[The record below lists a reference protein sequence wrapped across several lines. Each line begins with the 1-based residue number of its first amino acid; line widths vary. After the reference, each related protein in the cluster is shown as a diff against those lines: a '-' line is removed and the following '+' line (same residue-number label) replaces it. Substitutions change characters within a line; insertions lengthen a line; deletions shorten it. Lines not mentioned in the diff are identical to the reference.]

1 MLATLVSLL
10 AASSPDVAITAARL
24 ADIDAGV
31 IRANP
36 VVIVNGD
43 RIKAVRYDGV
53 VPEGSK
59 RIDLGDVTLLPGL
72 IDAHT
77 HLLSTAHAD
86 GYAAMLV
93 QQSQAMRALGGAANA
108 RKTLFAGFT
117 SVRDVENE
125 GSAYADVALRDAIEA
140 GLVPGPRMMVA
151 TRAIAVIGQYYPFGV
166 SPDLP
171 DFPRGA
177 QMVSGVEEA
186 RRAAREQLGNGA
198 DLIKV
203 YADWKYPTLTPA
215 ELSAIVEEA
224 RKAGRPVAAHARTP
238 EAIRNAVN
246 AGVTSIEHGW
256 LADKPTLELMKKSK
270 VWLVPTVGVLEDA
283 LARAADDAAKKRAAE
298 RHATAFAMLRNARA
312 IGVQIASGY
321 DGGSDDEH
329 GHNARELIA
338 FTHAGFS
345 PLEALRCATTH
356 AARLLGKQAD
366 IGGIAA
372 GKLAD
377 LLAVSGDPFRD
388 ITEIERPVAVIKGG
402 EVVFDS
408 RR

>member
-1 MLATLVSLL
+1 MLTSILTLALVS
-10 AASSPDVAITAARL
+10 APDIAITAARL
-24 ADIDAGV
+24 ADLDAGV
-31 IRANP
+31 VRASP
-36 VVIVNGD
+36 VIVVSGD
-43 RIKAVRYDGV
+43 RIKSVRYDGV
-53 VPEGSK
+53 VPEGVK

-93 QQSQAMRALGGAANA
+93 QQSQATRALGGAANA

-125 GSAYADVALRDAIEA
+125 GSGYADVALRDAING

-171 DFPRGA
+171 EFPRGA
-177 QMVSGVEEA
+177 QMVSGGEEA

-198 DLIKV
+198 DLLKV
-203 YADWKYPTLTPA
+203 YADWKFPTLTPA

-224 RKAGRPVAAHARTP
+224 RKAGKPVAAHARTP

-270 VWLVPTVGVLEDA
+270 VWLVPTVAVLEDA
-283 LARAADDAAKKRAAE
+283 LAHAKDDAGKKYAAE
-298 RHATAFAMLRNARA
+298 RHATAFEMLRNAKA

-321 DGGSDDEH
+321 DGGSDDEQ
-329 GHNARELIA
+329 GHNAREIIA
-338 FTHAGFS
+338 FTHAGFT
-345 PLEALRCATTH
+345 PLEALRCATIH

-366 IGGIAA
+366 VGAIAA
-372 GKLAD
+372 GKFAD
-377 LLAVSGDPFRD
+377 IVAVAGDPFRD
-388 ITEIERPVAVIKGG
+388 ISVIEHPTAVVKGG